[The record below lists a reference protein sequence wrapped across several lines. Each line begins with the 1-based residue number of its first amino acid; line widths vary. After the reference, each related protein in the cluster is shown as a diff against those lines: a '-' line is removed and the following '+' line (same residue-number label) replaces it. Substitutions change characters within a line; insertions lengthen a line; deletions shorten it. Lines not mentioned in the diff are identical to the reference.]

1 MAVKVLNVSEKRAD
15 KIVATI
21 IADAKSEVVSGMKLG
36 DDEFTFGSVALTVA
50 GDVALL
56 DSEGDWHWQA

>member
-21 IADAKSEVVSGMKLG
+21 IADAKSEITSDMKIG
-36 DDEFTFGSVALTVA
+36 DDELALGSVALTVA